1 MPLYSPP
8 QVTIEDEGTGQG
20 DAHTL
25 NFVGAGVSA
34 SVAASEATITIAGGA
49 GGAIS
54 EVSIPFTDG
63 DTLRRVTVTD
73 AGVSASSK
81 IVGSIR
87 RPDTADDSV
96 DPGYLYVP
104 NVVRVASGAFDV
116 LVACLGWGFDDP
128 VGRPPNETIKYQYTV
143 A

>member
-73 AGVSASSK
+73 AGVSASSELA
-81 IVGSIR
+81 SRRRR
-87 RPDTADDSV
+87 RPPWEVRERRRGRSAALRLLRPRCTDT
-96 DPGYLYVP
+96 
-104 NVVRVASGAFDV
+104 
-116 LVACLGWGFDDP
+116 
-128 VGRPPNETIKYQYTV
+128 
-143 A
+143 